1 MPNTVSRYSR
11 SKPRYSGAAGIGS
24 SSAILLVVQ
33 LSPTYW
39 HATHGQY
46 VTICTR
52 AQSKLYLN
60 NHNIQDVYWNFR
72 DVVVLDLV
80 LLVWPGPLSPAQSA
94 VRRSFQQLRR
104 TRLHSVNVVNFQ
116 WTVFIAN
123 FMHMRDKT
131 VCGF

>member
-11 SKPRYSGAAGIGS
+11 SKPRYSGATGS

-72 DVVVLDLV
+72 DVVVLDLRHLSLSV
-80 LLVWPGPLSPAQSA
+80 ALVFLLQNRLGSHKDCVTPAVDDAISA
-94 VRRSFQQLRR
+94 SLGA
-104 TRLHSVNVVNFQ
+104 TGDYPTPSYL
-116 WTVFIAN
+116 
-123 FMHMRDKT
+123 
-131 VCGF
+131 CGLLCM